1 MPEKLLLQV
10 RDISKSYGEKHLLE
24 QASVSIVEKQ
34 KIGVI
39 GRNGAGKTTLFKM
52 ILGDEEPDN
61 GEIIKMPNLRLG
73 YIQQHDPFLEGENVI
88 DFLQRYTQKPDW
100 ECAKVASQFQLKNAR
115 LKDMITDL
123 SGGYQMRVKL
133 TAMLLA
139 EPNLLMLDEPTNYL
153 DLSTLILLEQFLKG
167 FRGAFMVITH
177 DREFLKK
184 TCTSTL
190 DVADGKLFLHPEP
203 LEEYLDFKEEQKQ
216 LAASV
221 NLNIERKQKQ
231 LQTFVNRFG
240 AKDSMAKSAQSKMKQ
255 IQKLDSKKISIGR
268 AFSNVK
274 MYIPPVEN
282 KQGTAIE
289 SKKLKIGYPDK
300 IVATEINFDVERG
313 KKVAILG
320 DNGQGKSTL
329 LKTIANIL
337 KPIDGDL
344 KWKSGLKIAYYAQH
358 VNQAM
363 LPTETIEKY
372 IRRVSSLEVK
382 DDDIYRVLGNF
393 LFKKAD
399 YTKPISVLSG
409 GEKARLCMAGMFLSK
424 SDVYLLD
431 EPTNHLDFETVEAM
445 GQALSKFNG
454 TVFVVS
460 HDRTFVNLIASEI
473 FEVKDGSV
481 KRVLGS
487 YEDYVWQ
494 LEQDAE
500 NNFSSRNESKQ
511 SGIVYP
517 SSSAI
522 SSSKEINKKL
532 YDMRKQIQKVERKIS
547 SLKVKIADSSQ
558 DEVYIQELS
567 QQEELWLSLQEQI
580 LNLQKRFDKQQ

>member
-1 MPEKLLLQV
+1 VSEKLLLQV
-10 RDISKSYGEKHLLE
+10 RDLTKSYGEKHLLDT
-24 QASVSIVEKQ
+24 ASVSIVEKQ

-52 ILGDEEPDN
+52 ILGDEEPDT

-73 YIQQHDPFLEGENVI
+73 YIQQHDPFLPGENVI
-88 DFLQRYTQKPDW
+88 EFLQRYTQKPEW
-100 ECAKVASQFQLKNAR
+100 ECAKIASEFQLKNDKLTA
-115 LKDMITDL
+115 LITDL

-167 FRGAFMVITH
+167 FKGAFMVITH

-203 LEEYLDFKEEQKQ
+203 LEEYLEFKEEQKI

-221 NLNIERKQKQ
+221 NTNIEKKQKQ
-231 LQTFVNRFG
+231 LQTFVDRFG
-240 AKDSMAKSAQSKMKQ
+240 AKASMAKSAQSKMKQ
-255 IQKLDSKKISIGR
+255 IEKLNTKKIGIGR

-274 MYIPPVEN
+274 MYIPPVED
-282 KQGTAIE
+282 KQGSAIE
-289 SKKLKIGYPDK
+289 AKNLEIGYPDK
-300 IVATEINFDVERG
+300 IVSTGINFEVERG

-329 LKTIANIL
+329 LKTIAGTLNA
-337 KPIDGDL
+337 IDGEVA
-344 KWKSGLKIAYYAQH
+344 WKPGLKIAYYAQH
-358 VNQAM
+358 VNQGM
-363 LPTETIEKY
+363 QPTETIEQY
-372 IRRVSSLEVK
+372 IRRVSSTGVK

-409 GEKARLCMAGMFLSK
+409 GEKARLCMAGMFLTK

-445 GQALSKFNG
+445 GQALGGFNG

-460 HDRTFVNLIASEI
+460 HDRTFVNLIATEI
-473 FEVKDGSV
+473 MEVKNGTV

-494 LEQDAE
+494 LEQAAE
-500 NNFSSRNESKQ
+500 KNFGQGEAKYNQTGTTITSSQ
-511 SGIVYP
+511 
-517 SSSAI
+517 
-522 SSSKEINKKL
+522 SSKPTSKEAQKRL
-532 YDMRKQIQKVERKIS
+532 YELRKEIQKVERKIEN
-547 SLKVKIADSSQ
+547 LKQKIQNGEDMGNNQTALV
-558 DEVYIQELS
+558 E
-567 QQEELWLSLQEQI
+567 QEELWLKLQEESNS
-580 LNLQKRFDKQQ
+580 LSV